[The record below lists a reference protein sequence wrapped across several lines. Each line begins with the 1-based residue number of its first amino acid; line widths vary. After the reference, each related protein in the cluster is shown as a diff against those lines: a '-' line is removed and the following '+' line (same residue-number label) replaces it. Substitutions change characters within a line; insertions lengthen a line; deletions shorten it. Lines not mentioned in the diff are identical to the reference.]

1 MATSSGDM
9 CPLTMRARLL
19 FDRVLSYPGS
29 YANATSPATSVLED
43 LIALAI
49 AF

>member
-19 FDRVLSYPGS
+19 LDRVLSYPGS